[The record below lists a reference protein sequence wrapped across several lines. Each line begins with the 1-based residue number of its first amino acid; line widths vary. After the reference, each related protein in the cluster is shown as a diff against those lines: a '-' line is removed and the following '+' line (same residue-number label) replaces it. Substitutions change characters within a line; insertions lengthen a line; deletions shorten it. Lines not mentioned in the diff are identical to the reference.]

1 MARENCVPRKEVIG
15 ITLSGETRT
24 LAEFV
29 GTGWS
34 LMDSR
39 WSLHLQKKSGDD
51 GHLFELMGSRK
62 VCISSGSSLPVILEI
77 LGFCKTVF
85 LYGRVAF
92 QIGRTSLVR
101 VSFHMVGHF

>member
-62 VCISSGSSLPVILEI
+62 VCISSGSSLPRHSRNFRILQNRVP
-77 LGFCKTVF
+77 LWQSGFSDRQNISSK
-85 LYGRVAF
+85 
-92 QIGRTSLVR
+92 S
-101 VSFHMVGHF
+101 

>member
-1 MARENCVPRKEVIG
+1 LHCRDSKNDRARENCVPRKEVIG
-15 ITLSGETRT
+15 ITFSGETRT

-34 LMDSR
+34 LMDSH

-62 VCISSGSSLPVILEI
+62 VFISSGSSLPHHSRNFRILQN
-77 LGFCKTVF
+77 
-85 LYGRVAF
+85 RVMAEWLF
-92 QIGRTSLVR
+92 R
-101 VSFHMVGHF
+101 